1 MPQVYEGEFSSENCF
16 FFLCS
21 CVKMDK
27 EKAQLIYFVLNF
39 IPGALSVPQSIEER
53 DRTLGTRYRRD
64 LKHVYMETPL
74 VRESLCSKVI
84 CAF

>member
-1 MPQVYEGEFSSENCF
+1 MEFVRISKAASRLARGNRLNNKYFLKTRVKCRKFMRANFRAKLNC

-39 IPGALSVPQSIEER
+39 IPGALSVPQSIEDKR
-53 DRTLGTRYRRD
+53 
-64 LKHVYMETPL
+64 
-74 VRESLCSKVI
+74 
-84 CAF
+84 